1 MFAQMLDKCGGA
13 AASSKGGKKHNFA
26 GSGASASG
34 ASYPF
39 TTSKSEVGRPVE
51 SANLTLR
58 SDDEAE
64 TMQ

>member
-1 MFAQMLDKCGGA
+1 MLDKCGGGGA
-13 AASSKGGKKHNFA
+13 AASSKGGKKHNFV

-39 TTSKSEVGRPVE
+39 TSSKSTGGRLLE

-58 SDDEAE
+58 SDDEVEAVK
-64 TMQ
+64 